1 MNAVFQQCSQNL
13 NTRQVFWNVLSV
25 TLVTMTVMTKY
36 DPWAY
41 RPLSLWR
48 PDLDSFSLL
57 WSHVKR
63 LSILWS
69 YWLQTTSYL
78 CLEPLFPG
86 AVQKNTNFRNLRW
99 EHHLCSENDR
109 CPEITVFCLQV
120 TDSDFCLK
128 WSDVRCDWPQEV
140 CDMVW
145 RLRCW
150 WYHPEPSLML
160 SYHQSRSTT
169 SHPWPLMN
177 PGLYQWFILSVAA
190 IKFMICQFKIV
201 NGNMEFL
208 QSLNNWVIHTSSI
221 SGPGLESGWREARG
235 WGMWRCNY
243 QLIRPKQVTVRGGW
257 GGLSVLRR
265 IVLLL
270 VVSAVGLFLSYQW
283 WPTLG

>member
-78 CLEPLFPG
+78 CLESLFPG

-109 CPEITVFCLQV
+109 CPEIPVFCLQV

-145 RLRCW
+145 RGEDWGAGDITQSHLWCS
-150 WYHPEPSLML
+150 PIISLAPQHL
-160 SYHQSRSTT
+160 T
-169 SHPWPLMN
+169 
-177 PGLYQWFILSVAA
+177 PGLWWTRACISDLYSQWQQLNLWSV
-190 IKFMICQFKIV
+190 
-201 NGNMEFL
+201 
-208 QSLNNWVIHTSSI
+208 SL
-221 SGPGLESGWREARG
+221 
-235 WGMWRCNY
+235 
-243 QLIRPKQVTVRGGW
+243 K
-257 GGLSVLRR
+257 
-265 IVLLL
+265 
-270 VVSAVGLFLSYQW
+270 
-283 WPTLG
+283 